1 MPQWEDLVI
10 YDRDGRPIAMV
21 VVKAK
26 LDTSAQWAA
35 QFRRNILAHGD
46 TRPADF
52 FLLVTPEWIYLW
64 KDPGIEPVELPP
76 TFTID
81 ARPLLK
87 PYFDSAKVSASGI
100 DGLAFQLVVGSWF
113 ADLSRLGTRT
123 ERPMTVPEG
132 LTESKLLQAIN
143 NGRVEYAAVA

>member
-1 MPQWEDLVI
+1 MSQWEDLI
-10 YDRDGRPIAMV
+10 LYDRDGRPIAMV

-26 LDTSAQWAA
+26 LGTSAQWAT

-64 KDPGIEPVELPP
+64 NDPGVEELPP

-87 PYFDSAKVSASGI
+87 PYFDSAKVRASDI
-100 DGLAFQLVVGSWF
+100 DGLAFELVVGSWF

-123 ERPMTVPEG
+123 ARPMTVPEG
-132 LTESKLLQAIN
+132 LAESKLVQAIN
-143 NGRVEYAAVA
+143 NGRVEYAAAA